1 MKETWTP
8 LPAGELHAQS
18 RSRSRRTMARWTPVA
33 VAGLLTVSLFTSF
46 PTPSWTFDS
55 LDDVV
60 PKEATWGDIPSTR
73 NITWH
78 SCYSGKYD
86 CARLDVPMD
95 WLEPTDDLR
104 VVLAVVRL
112 RATDKDNYHGPIFFN
127 PGGPGGS
134 GIYSMLDHGELLQS
148 VVGTSYDIITF
159 DPRGIGSSTPRID
172 CWSSA
177 QNYHFWNL
185 QDVGV
190 VDAHPDTLYEAYT
203 RMAAYSQMCETAMD
217 ASQILY
223 HSSTAS
229 HARDMLEI
237 LTQLGEDKLKYWG
250 FSYGTLLGGTFAA
263 MYPDKIERLVSD
275 GNVDYREW
283 YDKEHLN
290 FLHDADKVMQA
301 FFDLCH
307 AAGPGRC
314 ALYASTPADIRKRVE
329 GVLAALKK
337 HPVVV
342 RTNKELGP
350 DLPNLVTYSRLRRFM
365 SSTLYQPQRMFVRFA
380 EIVAAL
386 ERGDGRPFYDFY
398 SGSGSLQNAVCQAES
413 VSPTLPLPGLVEGND
428 DAFPAIMCADSV
440 PPPDTVEAFSLI
452 VKDFEAMSYAAGAVN
467 VLFPIH
473 CVNRKVRAKWRFAG
487 PYGASNTS
495 FPILFVANM
504 ADNVTPL
511 ISARNN
517 SAGFPSSVVLVQQ
530 SYGHTSLSAPS
541 TCTAKAIRNYFQH
554 GILPQPDTKCQPNM
568 LPFDLPAPASESVS
582 GVDAADAELAASLL
596 ELSERVGRMRSL
608 TLPV

>member
-1 MKETWTP
+1 
-8 LPAGELHAQS
+8 
-18 RSRSRRTMARWTPVA
+18 
-33 VAGLLTVSLFTSF
+33 
-46 PTPSWTFDS
+46 
-55 LDDVV
+55 
-60 PKEATWGDIPSTR
+60 
-73 NITWH
+73 
-78 SCYSGKYD
+78 
-86 CARLDVPMD
+86 MD
-95 WLEPTDDLR
+95 WLDPSDDLR
-104 VVLAVVRL
+104 VVLAVIRL
-112 RATDKDNYHGPIFFN
+112 RATDTDNYRGPIFFN

-134 GIYSMLDHGELLQS
+134 GIYSLLDHGNLLQN

-159 DPRGIGSSTPRID
+159 DPRGIGATTPRID

-190 VDAHPDTLYEAYT
+190 VDAHPDTLYESYT
-203 RMAAYSQMCETAMD
+203 RMAAYSQMCETAMED
-217 ASQILY
+217 SQILY

-237 LTQLGEDKLKYWG
+237 LTQMGEHRLKYWG

-263 MYPDKIERLVSD
+263 MYPDKVERLVSD

-290 FLHDADKVMQA
+290 FLHDADKIMDA

-307 AAGPGRC
+307 AAGPGKC
-314 ALYASTPADIRKRVE
+314 ALYADTPRAVRRRVE
-329 GVLAALKK
+329 GVLAALKT

-342 RTNKELGP
+342 HTDKARGP
-350 DLPNLVTYSRLRRFM
+350 DLPDIITYSRVRRFM
-365 SSTLYQPQRMFVRFA
+365 SSTLYQPQRMFARFA

-386 ERGDGRPFYDFY
+386 ETGDGRPFYEF
-398 SGSGSLQNAVCQAES
+398 SAGGGSLQNAVCQAES
-413 VSPTLPLPGLVEGND
+413 VSPTLPLPDLVEGND

-440 PPPDTVEAFSLI
+440 PLPDTVEAFALL
-452 VKDFEAMSYAAGAVN
+452 VKQYEEMSYAAGAVN

-487 PYGASNTS
+487 PYGGNTS

-541 TCTAKAIRNYFQH
+541 TCTAKAIRAYFQE
-554 GILPQPDTKCQPNM
+554 GIVPAPDTTCAPNV
-568 LPFDLPAPASESVS
+568 LPFDLPVPDRKSV
-582 GVDAADAELAASLL
+582 V
-596 ELSERVGRMRSL
+596 
-608 TLPV
+608 